1 MRILHARTYVRIDDA
16 RGKGKYALAMAI
28 STRRSARVHLSVL
41 KNIRAYERTYVRY
54 LRTYVRI
61 STGTYVR
68 FAALLG
74 SVRAL
79 RAEKKGRTEHVRA
92 HVRT

>member
-1 MRILHARTYVRIDDA
+1 MQVRT
-16 RGKGKYALAMAI
+16 GNGHQHKAI
-28 STRRSARVHLSVL
+28 SQGAPQCPE
-41 KNIRAYERTYVRY
+41 NIRAYERTYVRY
-54 LRTYVRI
+54 VRTYVRI

-92 HVRT
+92 HVRILLVVGTSYIQKLN